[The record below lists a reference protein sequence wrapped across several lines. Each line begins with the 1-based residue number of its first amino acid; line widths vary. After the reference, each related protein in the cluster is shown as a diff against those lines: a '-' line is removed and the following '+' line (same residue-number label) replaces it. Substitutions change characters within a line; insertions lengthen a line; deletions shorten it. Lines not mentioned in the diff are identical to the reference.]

1 MIFHFAHHPRAWF
14 CLSRIMQT
22 MRESWTDERLDDG
35 FDRVSADIQSL
46 REESKGLRKEMRQE
60 FGSMRQEMNA
70 RFEHQEG
77 RFDDLQRILIQVGS
91 GMIVAL
97 LGILATQL

>member
-1 MIFHFAHHPRAWF
+1 
-14 CLSRIMQT
+14 
-22 MRESWTDERLDDG
+22 
-35 FDRVSADIQSL
+35 
-46 REESKGLRKEMRQE
+46 
-60 FGSMRQEMNA
+60 MNA

-77 RFDDLQRILIQVGS
+77 RFDDLQRILIQVGG

>member
-1 MIFHFAHHPRAWF
+1 MASVGQASDPDLSACQARFRPKEFSMNFHFAHHPRAWF

-46 REESKGLRKEMRQE
+46 RDERSL
-60 FGSMRQEMNA
+60 
-70 RFEHQEG
+70 
-77 RFDDLQRILIQVGS
+77 
-91 GMIVAL
+91 
-97 LGILATQL
+97 